1 MILRNKTVSQMEQ
14 NSTKE
19 ATFLLVDD
27 DDISIMAMK
36 RALKKLKIV
45 NRVRVAKDG
54 QDALEIL
61 NDAAEAAEGRLPPFI
76 VTLDLNMP
84 RMNGL
89 EFLEAVRADPRL
101 HRLVVFVFTTS
112 DMPDDIQSAYSRNVA
127 GYLVKDNPRETFARA
142 LDMLESYS
150 RIVELPA

>member
-1 MILRNKTVSQMEQ
+1 MEDT
-14 NSTKE
+14 TKA

-27 DDISIMAMK
+27 DAISIMSMK

-45 NRVRVAKDG
+45 NNTVVAKDG
-54 QDALEIL
+54 QQALEIL
-61 NDAAEAAEGRLPPFI
+61 CAAADEAAGKLPPFI

-112 DMPDDIQSAYSRNVA
+112 DMPHDIQSAYSNNVA
-127 GYLVKDNPRETFARA
+127 GYLVKENPSETFAEA
-142 LDMLESYS
+142 LEMLGTYS

>member
-1 MILRNKTVSQMEQ
+1 MTQDITEA
-14 NSTKE
+14 

-27 DDISIMAMK
+27 DAISIMAMK

-45 NRVRVAKDG
+45 NETLVAKDG
-54 QDALEIL
+54 QEALDIL
-61 NDAAEAAEGRLPPFI
+61 RAAAEVAGNRLPPFI

-112 DMPDDIQSAYSRNVA
+112 DMPGDIRSAYSKNVA
-127 GYLVKDNPRETFARA
+127 GYLVKDNPGETFAKA
-142 LDMLESYS
+142 LEMLGSYS

>member
-1 MILRNKTVSQMEQ
+1 MQDK
-14 NSTKE
+14 TKE

-27 DDISIMAMK
+27 DVISIMAMK

-45 NRVRVAKDG
+45 NKTLVAKDG
-54 QDALEIL
+54 QEALDIL
-61 NDAAEAAEGRLPPFI
+61 RAAADEGPGGLPPFI

-89 EFLEAVRADPRL
+89 EFLESVRADPALQRT
-101 HRLVVFVFTTS
+101 VVFVFTTS
-112 DMPDDIQSAYSRNVA
+112 DMPRDIQSAYSKNVA
-127 GYLVKDNPRETFARA
+127 GYLVKENPSETFSEA
-142 LDMLESYS
+142 LEMLGSYS

>member
-1 MILRNKTVSQMEQ
+1 MQDK
-14 NSTKE
+14 TKE

-27 DDISIMAMK
+27 DEISIMSMK

-45 NRVRVAKDG
+45 NRTLVAKDG
-54 QDALEIL
+54 QEALDVL
-61 NDAAEAAEGRLPPFI
+61 HQASDNAMGWLPPFI

-89 EFLEAVRADPRL
+89 EFLERVRSDPKL
-101 HRLVVFVFTTS
+101 QRLVIFVFTTS

-127 GYLVKDNPRETFARA
+127 GYLIKENPGETFSKA
-142 LDMLESYS
+142 LEMLGSYS

>member
-1 MILRNKTVSQMEQ
+1 MQDKTR
-14 NSTKE
+14 E

-27 DDISIMAMK
+27 DMISIMAMK

-45 NRVRVAKDG
+45 NKTMVAKDG
-54 QDALEIL
+54 QEALDIL
-61 NDAAEAAEGRLPPFI
+61 RAAAADFSEGLPPFI

-89 EFLEAVRADPRL
+89 EFLESVRADPDLQRI
-101 HRLVVFVFTTS
+101 VVFVFSTS
-112 DMPDDIQSAYSRNVA
+112 DMPHDIQAAYSQNVA
-127 GYLVKDNPRETFARA
+127 GYLVKENASETFSEA
-142 LDMLESYS
+142 LEMLGSYS

>member
-1 MILRNKTVSQMEQ
+1 MQ
-14 NSTKE
+14 NATKE

-27 DDISIMAMK
+27 DEISIMAMK

-45 NRVRVAKDG
+45 NKTIVAKDG
-54 QDALEIL
+54 QEALDIL
-61 NDAAEAAEGRLPPFI
+61 RGSADQHGTLPPFI

-89 EFLEAVRADPRL
+89 EFLETVRSDPVLNRI
-101 HRLVVFVFTTS
+101 VVFVFTTS
-112 DMPDDIQSAYSRNVA
+112 DMPHDIQSAYSQNVA
-127 GYLVKDNPRETFARA
+127 GYLVKENPSETFSEA
-142 LDMLESYS
+142 LEMLGSYS

>member
-1 MILRNKTVSQMEQ
+1 MHDTATQDQ
-14 NSTKE
+14 TKA

-27 DDISIMAMK
+27 DAISIMAMK

-45 NRVRVAKDG
+45 NKTLVAKDG

-61 NDAAEAAEGRLPPFI
+61 NAAAKTADGQLPPFI

-89 EFLEAVRADPRL
+89 EFLEAVRSDPRL

-112 DMPDDIQSAYSRNVA
+112 DMPADIQSAYSKNVA
-127 GYLVKDNPRETFARA
+127 GYLVKDNPSATFAQA
-142 LDMLESYS
+142 LDMLGSYS